1 MKLNITERTY
11 SGWLPITQ
19 KLRPILNNM
28 MRLSFV
34 YLALVLY
41 SSQLLMANKSLYQEL
56 SQQNI
61 TIGFDKDNLNNILK
75 QIEAK
80 TSFSFVIPL
89 DEVETYTSISLP
101 QKMRTVEETLNLA
114 LKNTSLYFRQINK
127 KTVLIYVKK
136 RSETE
141 HLGAVESL
149 EKAKKINI
157 LEINGTV
164 SDESG
169 EGLPGVNVVLKG
181 TNNGTVT
188 DVKGKYGIEVPD
200 QNTILIFSYVGYLS
214 QELTVGNRSS
224 LNVSLLPDEK
234 SLDEVVVVGYGT
246 AKKSDITGAVSQA
259 NIQAFKES
267 PNVSIL
273 QSLQGSVPGL
283 NVGAVTQA
291 GQDPEISIR
300 GRTSISGSNSPLIV
314 LDGIIYRGSLVD
326 INPNDVASIDIL
338 KDASAAAVYGS
349 QASNGVILITSKTGK
364 SKKKP
369 TVEYSTSFST
379 QNITN
384 KDMLPEN
391 GAGYLRKKGDRYL
404 AQSRT
409 GTGLLTISPDWDPT
423 KFVSAQVLQGIQ
435 NGTET
440 NWWNLLTNKNPYI
453 KNHDLSIS
461 GRNELSSYFFSLGY
475 TNQQNVV
482 KNDDYKR
489 YNFRINL
496 DTKVTNWMK
505 VGVQSFLGL
514 SDYSGAA
521 PSLDDV
527 FFLPPQLSPTD
538 ANGAYI
544 PLPDGA
550 RINPFL
556 QIQQD
561 NLEKRTNLFGLFY
574 ADINVPF
581 IKGLSYRLNLSQNLI
596 GDKNYNFNANAEN
609 FNGSAFKNN
618 GSQYLLT
625 VDNILSYQNNFGKH
639 AINGTL
645 LYGTEQR
652 KYENTSSAAKFFSND
667 ILGYNKLDAGK
678 ADLQTASS
686 SAWKESSLYMMARAI
701 YSYNDKYI
709 FTGTVRRDGFSGF
722 GQANKFGIFPS
733 AALAW
738 RLSEENFIKDNL
750 LFVDDLKIRASY
762 GINGNRTVGRYQTL
776 AKIGSSVSN
785 GYSYGDA
792 GGAEQGQYMNSL
804 ANGDLKW
811 ESTKSLNFG
820 ADFGIFRNKITGSI
834 NTYVSNTYNLLFNVD
849 LPVLNGFGS
858 TPANIG
864 KLQNT
869 GQELTLSA
877 TAIQKKDFQWNVTFN
892 FSRNRNKVISILGI
906 DADKN
911 GKEDDL
917 ISSKIFIN
925 EPYGVAYDFKTIGMW
940 QVADQEAGIIPSG
953 FTYGT
958 YKVEDVNG
966 DDKYTAAADRRILG
980 YNDPSYRFSV
990 MNSFK
995 YKAWEF
1001 SFFINS
1007 IQGGKNYYYGQ
1018 PGTSLPNPD
1027 NISGGNIFN
1036 FDYWTP
1042 ENPNARYR
1050 QIGFYTVAL
1059 GEQYSPYVQRTFVR
1073 LQNITLSYS
1082 FPKQLLEKVKI
1093 TRAKLFV
1100 NGKNLVTI
1108 SDWDGWDP
1116 ETGSGLNRGAYPF
1129 LRNYTVG
1136 LNIEF

>member
-1 MKLNITERTY
+1 MKLNITEPMYSRWACSNVRIHLLLKRTMRISMMY
-11 SGWLPITQ
+11 FAF
-19 KLRPILNNM
+19 ILCTT
-28 MRLSFV
+28 
-34 YLALVLY
+34 
-41 SSQLLMANKSLYQEL
+41 QLLFANSSLSQEL

-61 TIGFDKDNLNNILK
+61 TIGFEKESLENILRR
-75 QIEAK
+75 IEEK
-80 TSFSFVIPL
+80 SSFSFVIPL
-89 DEVETYTSISLP
+89 DEVETYKAISLP
-101 QKMRTVEETLNLA
+101 VKKRSVQEVLELA
-114 LKNTSLYFRQINK
+114 LKDTELSFRQINK
-127 KTVLIYVKK
+127 KTVLIYVHQKTNSK
-136 RSETE
+136 QSTINLPNHETPK
-141 HLGAVESL
+141 LA
-149 EKAKKINI
+149 
-157 LEINGTV
+157 LEIKGRV

-181 TNNGTVT
+181 TSTGTVT
-188 DVKGKYGIEVPD
+188 DVNGKYLIEVPD
-200 QNTILIFSYVGYLS
+200 QNAVLIFSYVGYLTK
-214 QELTVGNRSS
+214 EMAVGNQNNIDIT
-224 LNVSLLPDEK
+224 LDPDEK
-234 SLDEVVVVGYGT
+234 SLEEVVVVGYGT

-291 GQDPEISIR
+291 GQDPDISIR
-300 GRTSISGSNSPLIV
+300 GRTSISGGNSPLIV

-364 SKKKP
+364 NAKKP
-369 TVEYSTSFST
+369 TIEYSTSFSL
-379 QNITN
+379 QNISN
-384 KDMLPEN
+384 KDMLPED
-391 GAGYLRKKGDRYL
+391 GAGFLRKKGDRYL

-409 GTGLLTISPDWDPT
+409 GPGLLTISPDWDPT
-423 KFVSAQVLQGIQ
+423 KFVSAQVLQGMQ
-435 NGTET
+435 NGIET
-440 NWWNLLTNKNPYI
+440 NWWEQLTNKNPFI
-453 KNHDLSIS
+453 KSHDLSIS
-461 GRNELSSYFFSLGY
+461 GRSELSSYFFSLGY
-475 TNQQNVV
+475 TNQQNIV

-496 DTKVTNWMK
+496 DTKVTDWMK

-521 PSLDDV
+521 PSLNNV
-527 FFLPPQLSPTD
+527 MFLQPQLSPTD
-538 ANGAYI
+538 ANGDYI

-550 RINPFL
+550 ILNPFL

-561 NLEKRTNLFGLFY
+561 NLDKRTNLFGLFY
-574 ADINVPF
+574 ADIHVPF
-581 IKGLSYRLNLSQNLI
+581 IKGLSYRLNFSQNLI
-596 GDKNYNFNANAEN
+596 GDKDYNFNSNAEN
-609 FNGSAFKNN
+609 FNGAANKNN

-652 KYENTSSAAKFFSND
+652 QYEYTSSTSKFFTND
-667 ILGYNKLDAGK
+667 ILGYNKLDAGQS
-678 ADLQTASS
+678 DLQTASS
-686 SAWKESSLYMMARAI
+686 SAWKEASLYMMARAI
-701 YSYNDKYI
+701 YSFNDKYI

-738 RLSEENFIKDNL
+738 RMSEENFIKDNL
-750 LFVDDLKIRASY
+750 RFIDDLKIRASY

-776 AKIGSSVSN
+776 AKIASSVSS
-785 GYSYGDA
+785 GYAYGD
-792 GGAEQGQYMNSL
+792 GTPEQGQYMNSL

-820 ADFGIFRNKITGSI
+820 ADFGLFKNRITGSL
-834 NTYVSNTYNLLFNVD
+834 NTYISNTYNLLFNVD
-849 LPVLNGFGS
+849 LPVLNGFSS

-864 KLQNT
+864 KLRNT
-869 GQELTLSA
+869 GQELTVNG
-877 TAIQKKDFQWNVTFN
+877 TAIRKKDFEWNVSFN
-892 FSRNRNKVISILGI
+892 FSRNRNKVVSILGI
-906 DADKN
+906 DANND

-917 ISSKIFIN
+917 VSSKIFIN
-925 EPYGVAYDFKTIGMW
+925 KPYGVAYDFNNIGMW
-940 QVADQEAGIIPSG
+940 QVADSEAGTIPSG

-958 YKVEDVNG
+958 YKVEDINQDG
-966 DDKYTAAADRRILG
+966 IYTAAADRKILG
-980 YNDPSYRFSV
+980 YNDPSYRFSI
-990 MNSFK
+990 MNSLK

-1001 SFFINS
+1001 SFFINA
-1007 IQGGKNYYYGQ
+1007 IQGGKSYYYGQ

-1027 NISGGNIFN
+1027 NISNGNIFN

-1059 GEQYSPYVQRTFVR
+1059 GEQYSPYVQRSFVR
-1073 LQNITLSYS
+1073 LQNVTLSYS
-1082 FPKQLLEKVKI
+1082 IPKHILAKI
-1093 TRAKLFV
+1093 KLNRAKLFV
-1100 NGKNLVTI
+1100 NGKNLVTL

-1116 ETGSGLNRGAYPF
+1116 ETGTGLDRGAYPL